1 MQFTEKREEGADGV
15 HLRRAAL
22 GQAGT
27 KGSQGVGPG
36 DPIHRHLL
44 PGWCLGLL
52 QCGGKAWGCSWP
64 LDMGPRAQ
72 LRGPGPWE
80 GGTQWGGGTAAQ
92 RVLPLVSVSSSVMWG
107 RLSPTQN
114 NRSQTALERRDEGR
128 GWREVFPQPA
138 AAQCTHCPLVLK
150 LPGEE
155 PGRGGTPTPQT

>member
-1 MQFTEKREEGADGV
+1 MRHPGISCQPGAT
-15 HLRRAAL
+15 LCSSRAHP
-22 GQAGT
+22 GQVWT
-27 KGSQGVGPG
+27 QPQLLI

-80 GGTQWGGGTAAQ
+80 GGTQWGGGIAAQ

-107 RLSPTQN
+107 GLSPT
-114 NRSQTALERRDEGR
+114 
-128 GWREVFPQPA
+128 
-138 AAQCTHCPLVLK
+138 
-150 LPGEE
+150 
-155 PGRGGTPTPQT
+155 